1 MTPDAADDDPSA
13 GAALA
18 EARALQQFLHHAPV
32 GLMRTRTDGEIVMMN
47 PAAARLL
54 APLGVEGMPNV
65 FRVLA
70 PASTDV
76 QLMVQA
82 FDRPAGV
89 ACDEL
94 RVLLPQPERPPHNAE
109 LPLALGVTV
118 MRVSGDQAHLM
129 WVLTDQSAAVRL
141 QRLQAGWM
149 R

>member
-1 MTPDAADDDPSA
+1 MSSGEPLDAAA
-13 GAALA
+13 AQAALV
-18 EARALQQFLHHAPV
+18 EARALQQFLHHVPV
-32 GLMRTRTDGEIVMMN
+32 GLLRTRTDGDIVIMN
-47 PAAARLL
+47 PTAARLL
-54 APLGVEGMPNV
+54 APLGVEGMPNL

-70 PASTDV
+70 PVSTDV

-89 ACDEL
+89 ACDDL
-94 RVLLPQPERPPHNAE
+94 RVLLPVPETPPAHVE

-118 MRVSGDQAHLM
+118 MRVSGDGAHLM

>member
-1 MTPDAADDDPSA
+1 VTPDAADDDPSA

-32 GLMRTRTDGEIVMMN
+32 GLMRTRTDGEIVIMN
-47 PAAARLL
+47 PTAARLL
-54 APLGVEGMPNV
+54 APLGFEGMPNI

-70 PASTDV
+70 PVSTDV

-94 RVLLPQPERPPHNAE
+94 CVLLPVPEQAPANAE

-118 MRVSGDQAHLM
+118 MRVSGDGAHLM